1 MYSIYLYNIKKRI
14 AGSEAALN
22 SRYIYLV
29 TEFVNYSFLILF
41 RFFTNCYILIN

>member
-1 MYSIYLYNIKKRI
+1 MYSIYLYNIKRI

-29 TEFVNYSFLILF
+29 TEFVNYLFDSISFLYKLLY
-41 RFFTNCYILIN
+41 TN